1 MKIFLLILSIIISF
15 LGQAQ
20 SSSSEAQIILDKV
33 SDKVNSYESMIL
45 KFRYVLENTE
55 ENIRQETSGDITL
68 EGEKYILN
76 ILGITRVYNGESL
89 ITISP
94 EDEEVTISSNNT
106 TDENTIT
113 PSELLSFYKDGYT
126 YDMDIAQNING
137 RKIQYIKL
145 TPIDSNSEIKYVLL
159 GIDLNTKHVYKLIEI
174 GSNDTKTTLTINSF
188 KTNQNLSKKLF
199 KFDPTKYSDYY
210 INNLD

>member
-20 SSSSEAQIILDKV
+20 SSNSEAQIILDEV

-76 ILGITRVYNGESL
+76 ILGITRLYNGESL
-89 ITISP
+89 FTISP

-106 TDENTIT
+106 TEENTIT
-113 PSELLSFYKDGYT
+113 PSELLSFYEDGYT

-145 TPIDSNSEIKYVLL
+145 TPIDSDSEIKYVLL
-159 GIDLNTKHVYKLIEI
+159 GIDLNTKHIYKLIEI

>member
-20 SSSSEAQIILDKV
+20 SSNSEAQIILDEV

-76 ILGITRVYNGESL
+76 ILGITRLYNGESL
-89 ITISP
+89 FTISP

-145 TPIDSNSEIKYVLL
+145 TPIDSDSEIKYVLL
-159 GIDLNTKHVYKLIEI
+159 GIDLNTKHIYKLIEI

>member
-20 SSSSEAQIILDKV
+20 SSNSEAQIILDEV

-76 ILGITRVYNGESL
+76 ILGITRLYNGESL
-89 ITISP
+89 FTISP

-145 TPIDSNSEIKYVLL
+145 TPIDSDSEIKYVLL

>member
-20 SSSSEAQIILDKV
+20 SSNSEAQIILDEV

-89 ITISP
+89 FTISP

-106 TDENTIT
+106 TEENTIT
-113 PSELLSFYKDGYT
+113 PSELLSFYEDGYT
-126 YDMDIAQNING
+126 YDMDITQNING

>member
-20 SSSSEAQIILDKV
+20 SSSYEAQIILDKV

-106 TDENTIT
+106 TEENTIT

-188 KTNQNLSKKLF
+188 KTNQNLSKKLLN
-199 KFDPTKYSDYY
+199 FDPTKYSDYY

>member
-20 SSSSEAQIILDKV
+20 SSNSEAQIILDEV

-76 ILGITRVYNGESL
+76 ILGITRLYNGESL
-89 ITISP
+89 FTISP

-106 TDENTIT
+106 TEENTIT
-113 PSELLSFYKDGYT
+113 PSELLSFYEDGYT

-145 TPIDSNSEIKYVLL
+145 TPIDSDSEIKYVLL
-159 GIDLNTKHVYKLIEI
+159 GIDLNTKHIYKLIGI

>member
-20 SSSSEAQIILDKV
+20 SPNSEAQIILDEV

-89 ITISP
+89 FTISP

-106 TDENTIT
+106 TEENTIT

>member
-20 SSSSEAQIILDKV
+20 SSNSEAQIILDEV

-106 TDENTIT
+106 TEENTIT
-113 PSELLSFYKDGYT
+113 PSELLSFYEDGYT
-126 YDMDIAQNING
+126 YDMDITQNING

-145 TPIDSNSEIKYVLL
+145 TPIDSDSEIKYVLL

>member
-20 SSSSEAQIILDKV
+20 SSNSEAQIILDEV

-106 TDENTIT
+106 TEENTIT
-113 PSELLSFYKDGYT
+113 PSELLSFYEDGYT

-145 TPIDSNSEIKYVLL
+145 TPIDSDSEIKYVLL
-159 GIDLNTKHVYKLIEI
+159 GIDLNTKHIYKLIEI

>member
-20 SSSSEAQIILDKV
+20 SPNSEAQIILDEV

-76 ILGITRVYNGESL
+76 ILGITRLYNGESL
-89 ITISP
+89 FTISP

-106 TDENTIT
+106 TEENTIT

>member
-76 ILGITRVYNGESL
+76 ILGITRLYNGESL
-89 ITISP
+89 FTISP

-106 TDENTIT
+106 TEENTIT

>member
-145 TPIDSNSEIKYVLL
+145 TPIDSDSEIKYVLL
-159 GIDLNTKHVYKLIEI
+159 GIDLNTKHIYKLIEI

>member
-106 TDENTIT
+106 TEENTIT

-145 TPIDSNSEIKYVLL
+145 TPIDSDSEIKYVLL
-159 GIDLNTKHVYKLIEI
+159 GIDLNTKHIYKLIEI